1 MHAEAKRESVGVA
14 AGGAHQLAQVGG
26 EAGGALETAM
36 RGPGMRAALREILP
50 AHHDRIGARMA
61 RDEVIEILA
70 RIGLVAHQETRIA
83 EAEILNEQ
91 SVAGQ
96 LGFAPVHDREPP

>member
-1 MHAEAKRESVGVA
+1 
-14 AGGAHQLAQVGG
+14 
-26 EAGGALETAM
+26 
-36 RGPGMRAALREILP
+36 
-50 AHHDRIGARMA
+50 MA

-70 RIGLVAHQETRIA
+70 RVGLVAHQEIGIA

-96 LGFAPVHDREPP
+96 LGFATIHDR